1 MANKKDWGSQKPT
14 VFKGFVFKISFPSF
28 YFFSHIKQYFLGVKK
43 MKTKQHQ
50 AITLILLGKSD
61 RDICQQLEINPKTLW
76 KWKTKNKFFM
86 QEIEAQKEELLRQNQ
101 TSIDLIVRKSI
112 EVILKSLNSNETK
125 TAIEML
131 KIFKPMQQQQQKNSV
146 DIDLSKIDIDIDHEE
161 TNVIKFKD
169 VANE

>member
-1 MANKKDWGSQKPT
+1 
-14 VFKGFVFKISFPSF
+14 
-28 YFFSHIKQYFLGVKK
+28 

-101 TSIDLIVRKSI
+101 SSIDLIVRKSF
-112 EVILKSLNSNETK
+112 EVILKSLSSNETK

-131 KIFKPMQQQQQKNSV
+131 KIFKPIQQRKQNKV
-146 DIDLSKIDIDIDHEE
+146 DDIDLSQINIDDQDE

>member
-1 MANKKDWGSQKPT
+1 
-14 VFKGFVFKISFPSF
+14 
-28 YFFSHIKQYFLGVKK
+28 

-61 RDICQQLEINPKTLW
+61 RDICQQIEINPKTLW
-76 KWKTKNKFFM
+76 KWKTKNKIFM

-101 TSIDLIVRKSI
+101 SSIDLIVRKSI
-112 EVILKSLNSNETK
+112 EVILKSLDSNETK

-131 KIFKPMQQQQQKNSV
+131 KIFKPMQQQQKNSV
-146 DIDLSKIDIDIDHEE
+146 DIDLSKIDIGIDQEE
-161 TNVIKFKD
+161 SNVIKFKD

>member
-1 MANKKDWGSQKPT
+1 
-14 VFKGFVFKISFPSF
+14 
-28 YFFSHIKQYFLGVKK
+28 

-76 KWKTKNKFFM
+76 KWKTKNKIFM

-101 TSIDLIVRKSI
+101 SSIDLIVRKSI
-112 EVILKSLNSNETK
+112 EVILKSLDSNETK

-131 KIFKPMQQQQQKNSV
+131 KIFKPMQQQQKNSV
-146 DIDLSKIDIDIDHEE
+146 DIDLSKIDIGIDQEE
-161 TNVIKFKD
+161 SNVIKFKD
-169 VANE
+169 VAN